1 MIPSLLVLLRFDN
14 LNMYCYLIQLIW
26 SQPGTKIQQNGEWRA
41 GDLHV
46 AKAQHQGDNV
56 IHRVRI

>member
-1 MIPSLLVLLRFDN
+1 MIQSLLVLLRFVN
-14 LNMYCYLIQLIW
+14 LNKYCYLIHLIW
-26 SQPGTKIQQNGEWRA
+26 SRPGTKIQQNGEWSA
-41 GDLHV
+41 GDLHD